1 MLERIFWFYGLLREN
16 AYPTAAH
23 YEERFEVSHSTF
35 KRDLAFLR
43 DRLGAPID
51 YDRRRGGYFLSDTSF
66 ELPSFWFNPHQLLL
80 MLGICRQMSRAFA
93 PLPGEI
99 QAFCKR
105 VEALLSM
112 HFGPRVLQAVS
123 FENVEWAACDNR
135 LLETVVDAVLKK
147 RCLRIVYYTGYS
159 GETAERRIE
168 PYRLHNYRGT
178 WHLVAFC
185 HYRGEP
191 RIFMLSRIR
200 EVQVLAETY
209 GGHRFDVAQ
218 FLDTAFG
225 IYRGGTIQKAVLRFS
240 PAVARII
247 RDQIWHQDQEM
258 HEEEDGSLTL
268 SVPIADLTE
277 IRRHV
282 LKYGAEVEVLAPEE
296 LRRQVREEAARIL
309 LRYP

>member
-1 MLERIFWFYGLLREN
+1 
-16 AYPTAAH
+16 
-23 YEERFEVSHSTF
+23 
-35 KRDLAFLR
+35 
-43 DRLGAPID
+43 
-51 YDRRRGGYFLSDTSF
+51 
-66 ELPSFWFNPHQLLL
+66 
-80 MLGICRQMSRAFA
+80 
-93 PLPGEI
+93 
-99 QAFCKR
+99 
-105 VEALLSM
+105 
-112 HFGPRVLQAVS
+112 
-123 FENVEWAACDNR
+123 
-135 LLETVVDAVLKK
+135 VDAVLKK